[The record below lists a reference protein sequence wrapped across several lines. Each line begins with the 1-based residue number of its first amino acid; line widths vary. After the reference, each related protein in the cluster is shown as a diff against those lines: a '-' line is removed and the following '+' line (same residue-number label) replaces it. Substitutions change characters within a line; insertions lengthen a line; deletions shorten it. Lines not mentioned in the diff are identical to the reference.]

1 MKKLL
6 LSLFVAILA
15 LVSNAAW
22 AVLPVTDEWSP
33 GIVTPAEWFNTAQ
46 AACGRGVSKRRDDFP
61 GYTIQFKGLDIAP
74 NGSPR
79 ACLVESY
86 KNGDYIG
93 ELNFGLNWRAG
104 SCPANSDASGGGCV
118 CKTGYS
124 ELGGK
129 CVKPDQCEDNYGK
142 PGIVNVTIGW
152 KYKDFG
158 GADGD
163 YTASNYVGGKVNF
176 PDTNKPVCSGG
187 CMATFDQSNPY
198 DAAFHSTVPN
208 SSTGLYRV
216 SVDANVVYGNRACT
230 AEESDTPNSKA
241 ADKNTPDEKCDGDL
255 GTIKLGDQPAKKVCV
270 PGADKPVPGS
280 GENVPKKPSDGST
293 KPEDKGNPPA
303 GPKPET
309 GEGSGTG
316 GGGRTP
322 SAGGGGNKGGPGGA
336 SKPGGGTGG
345 GGTGGGT
352 GGEEGGEEGGEDGE
366 EKGGSCG
373 GKDQPPCKIDE
384 TGTPDGTGA
393 FDQAN
398 AELAA
403 IDAARD
409 STLGG
414 ITNSEGKDT
423 SWGTTFGWV
432 NHGGCAPWMLG
443 TLPPPINRN
452 IEVDICEIEKYTSPI
467 VSFLWI
473 ITTVAMCAGLVFS
486 AVSGSKQ

>member
-6 LSLFVAILA
+6 LVLLVGLLA
-15 LVSNAAW
+15 LLSSAARA
-22 AVLPVTDEWSP
+22 AVPMTNEWSP
-33 GIVTPAEWFNTAQ
+33 AIVTPAEWFDTALG
-46 AACGRGVSKRRDDFP
+46 ACARAVEKRRQDWP
-61 GYTIQFKGLDIAP
+61 ASSGYT
-74 NGSPR
+74 
-79 ACLVESY
+79 VEYVSLRLNSSGMPIECIIMRK
-86 KNGDYIG
+86 KNGADAGNLNSSLLMRGGACPVNSQSTGG
-93 ELNFGLNWRAG
+93 E
-104 SCPANSDASGGGCV
+104 CV
-118 CKTGYS
+118 CKAGFD
-124 ELGGK
+124 EVGGK
-129 CVKPDQCEDNYGK
+129 CVQKDQCEANFGK
-142 PGIVNVTIGW
+142 EGIANMTIGW

-163 YTASNYVGGKVNF
+163 YTKSNYVGGQVNF

-187 CMATFDQSNPY
+187 CMATFDQSKPF
-198 DAAFHSTVPN
+198 DAAYHSTVPN
-208 SSTGLYRV
+208 AATGLYRV
-216 SVDANVVYGNRACT
+216 SLDANIVYGNRSCT
-230 AEESDTPNSKA
+230 AEENDTTNSKA
-241 ADKNTPDEKCDGDL
+241 ANKDTPDEKCDGDV
-255 GTIKLGDQPAKKVCV
+255 GTIQLGDQPAKKVCV
-270 PGADKPVPGS
+270 PGGDKPVPGA
-280 GENVPKKPSDGST
+280 GENVPKKPADGST
-293 KPEDKGNPPA
+293 KPEDKGNPAA
-303 GPKPET
+303 GPKPSS

-322 SAGGGGNKGGPGGA
+322 SQGGGGNKGGPGGA

-345 GGTGGGT
+345 TGGGT
-352 GGEEGGEEGGEDGE
+352 GGEEGGEE

-373 GKDQPPCKIDE
+373 GKDSPPCKIDE
-384 TGTPDGTGA
+384 TGTPDGSGA

-414 ITNSEGKDT
+414 ITNADGKDT
-423 SWGTTFGWV
+423 SWGTTFGWL

-443 TLPPPINRN
+443 TLPAPINRN

-473 ITTVAMCAGLVFS
+473 ITTVAMCAGLVFG